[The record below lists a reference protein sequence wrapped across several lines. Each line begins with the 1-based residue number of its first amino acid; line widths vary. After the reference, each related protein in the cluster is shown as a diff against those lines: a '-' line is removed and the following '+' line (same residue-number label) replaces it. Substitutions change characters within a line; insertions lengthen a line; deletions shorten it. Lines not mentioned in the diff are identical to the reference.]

1 MISDSQSFKGA
12 ADRLAAAVGA
22 VAPPLAGGGSVDL
35 RAALLPFTSL
45 FLSVILLVL
54 GSGLLGVLIPVRAN
68 LEGFPTPVI
77 GLFGTAYYV
86 GFVLGCALAPN
97 VVRRVGHIRTFAAF
111 AALAAS
117 ASLTH
122 ALLVN
127 APVWILLRIGA
138 GFCFAGIYT
147 VIESWLN
154 DRATNETRGRVLAA
168 YMAVNMA
175 ALTGGKLL
183 LTADDPAGTTP
194 FALVCLGICL
204 SLVPVALTR
213 SLAPSPPAEAA
224 RLRVARLYRLTP
236 VGVVG
241 CLFIGCANSA
251 FWSLAPIFAQARFG
265 STDGVAL
272 FMAAAVVGGALAQ
285 WPVGRLSDRMDR
297 RRTMVAVCLAAAGAA
312 SALATLEGAAAP
324 LVMLLAFAF
333 GAFALSLYSLCVAH
347 ANDYVSADA
356 FVEASSELLMM
367 FGIGAMA
374 GPLAA
379 SAVMARA
386 GVEGVFLFT
395 ATVHVALAAFI
406 LYRMTRRAP
415 APPEERTVFVAV
427 PARASPT
434 VFQLDP
440 RSGGPPGGDGAGGVA
455 GAEPR

>member
-1 MISDSQSFKGA
+1 MISDSQPLKGA

-22 VAPPLAGGGSVDL
+22 TAAPRTGGSIDL

-54 GSGLLGVLIPVRAN
+54 GTGLLGVLIPVRAS

-77 GLFGTAYYV
+77 GLFGTAYYI
-86 GFVLGCALAPN
+86 GFVLGCALAPK

-122 ALLVN
+122 ALIVN
-127 APVWILLRIGA
+127 APVWIGLRVGA

-194 FALVCLGICL
+194 FALVCMGICL

-213 SLAPSPPAEAA
+213 SLAPSPPAEAV
-224 RLRVARLYRLTP
+224 RPRVARLYRLTP

-265 STDGVAL
+265 SNRGVAL

-312 SALATLEGAAAP
+312 LGLALLEGAAGPLALP
-324 LVMLLAFAF
+324 LVFAF
-333 GAFALSLYSLCVAH
+333 GAAALSLYSVCVAH
-347 ANDYVSADA
+347 ANDYVRADE

-374 GPLAA
+374 G
-379 SAVMARA
+379 
-386 GVEGVFLFT
+386 
-395 ATVHVALAAFI
+395 
-406 LYRMTRRAP
+406 
-415 APPEERTVFVAV
+415 
-427 PARASPT
+427 
-434 VFQLDP
+434 
-440 RSGGPPGGDGAGGVA
+440 
-455 GAEPR
+455 